1 MRTNS
6 KICIVISNL
15 TYEKAIQE
23 IENISFAEIRMDL
36 LNYTDQQYQNIFAKL
51 TKSIATYRDSLDT
64 QTVEQ
69 NYTTAIKYGCSYID
83 LDVELSEN
91 LRLKLIEKARNS
103 GCKVI
108 LSYHNYTN
116 TPTLQELTKIVNNLF
131 TKDAEVVKIA
141 CMANDQADCARV
153 LGLYENHK
161 NLVAFCM
168 GKLGLIT
175 RMATPV
181 IGAPYTYASISD
193 TEIAPG
199 LPSYN
204 LVNDFLEKYNV
215 D

>member
-1 MRTNS
+1 MKTNS
-6 KICIVISNL
+6 KICIVLGNL
-15 TYEKAIQE
+15 TYEKAIQA
-23 IENISFAEIRMDL
+23 IETISFAEIRMDL
-36 LNYTDQQYQNIFAKL
+36 LNYTYQQYQNIFAKL
-51 TKSIATYRDSLDT
+51 TNSIATYRDSVDT

-69 NYTTAIKYGCSYID
+69 NYTTAIKYVCSYID
-83 LDVELSEN
+83 LDIELPEN

-116 TPTLQELTKIVNNLF
+116 TPTLQELTKIINNLF
-131 TKDAEVVKIA
+131 TKGADVVKIT
-141 CMANDQADCARV
+141 CMANDQADCSRV
-153 LGLYENHK
+153 LGLYENYK

-175 RMATPV
+175 RLAAPIV
-181 IGAPYTYASISD
+181 GAPYTYASILD

-199 LPSYN
+199 LPSYS
-204 LVNDFLEKYNV
+204 LVNDFLDKYNV